1 MTRPAGEREG
11 SSTTLARRVAV
22 TTVSL
27 AIGRAV
33 TVVAG
38 IGATALASRYLG
50 LEGFGALTL
59 AMAVVA
65 LLAVLTD
72 LGMSTMAAREVAKAP
87 DRERE
92 ILGNCLT
99 LGLTLSV
106 SLILVLLAVVEVS
119 YAGDPDVRRAMLVL
133 SVQLFT
139 APVVGTAR
147 AHFQAAGR
155 GPLIAVGDVA
165 LAMTILGASI
175 VCVEADLGFT
185 AMVGAV
191 ALGYVAQAVVLTA
204 LVPSRVRLP
213 WSASR
218 SSWRSLLGISL
229 PLGATM
235 IVNYLY
241 FRLDVV
247 LLSILQD
254 ETAVAIYG
262 LAYRV
267 LEGLM
272 VLPAYFMFALFPEIA
287 RLTGQRER
295 VDGIVSAALSVME
308 ALALPIVLIFA
319 VFAEDVVR
327 VIGDEGFADAAWV
340 LRILTV
346 ALGISYMNGVYGA
359 ALPALDQQNALFRWS
374 IVILALNLVVNV
386 ALIPL
391 WGVTGAAIAVVL
403 SELLAYG
410 VVRRLYAAVGR
421 PPRHRFAPG
430 LLLAGLLMVAAMLP
444 ALLLPDTLVGS
455 LAAVGIG
462 AAAGSLVYAATL
474 LASGAVPAAI
484 AVHLPPRLVGIG
496 RSR

>member
-1 MTRPAGEREG
+1 
-11 SSTTLARRVAV
+11 
-22 TTVSL
+22 
-27 AIGRAV
+27 
-33 TVVAG
+33 
-38 IGATALASRYLG
+38 
-50 LEGFGALTL
+50 
-59 AMAVVA
+59 
-65 LLAVLTD
+65 
-72 LGMSTMAAREVAKAP
+72 
-87 DRERE
+87 
-92 ILGNCLT
+92 
-99 LGLTLSV
+99 
-106 SLILVLLAVVEVS
+106 
-119 YAGDPDVRRAMLVL
+119 
-133 SVQLFT
+133 
-139 APVVGTAR
+139 
-147 AHFQAAGR
+147 
-155 GPLIAVGDVA
+155 
-165 LAMTILGASI
+165 
-175 VCVEADLGFT
+175 
-185 AMVGAV
+185 
-191 ALGYVAQAVVLTA
+191 
-204 LVPSRVRLP
+204 
-213 WSASR
+213 
-218 SSWRSLLGISL
+218 
-229 PLGATM
+229 M

-262 LAYRV
+262 LAYRP

-346 ALGISYMNGVYGA
+346 ALGISYLNGVYGA

-374 IVILALNLVVNV
+374 IVILALDLHCGQRCLDP
-386 ALIPL
+386 ALGRDRCGNCGGAQRTA
-391 WGVTGAAIAVVL
+391 GV
-403 SELLAYG
+403 G